1 MYVSCPIVEVL
12 RTLSGIR
19 QRGLLRRV
27 DWLGQRQRAE
37 LLHLKEAKN
46 FEPRSFRIGSA
57 PILCDVLTETDVP
70 RGVLSASSPSEVV
83 SDDRCISG

>member
-1 MYVSCPIVEVL
+1 MSDRRSVAYIERHSTTRAAETGRL
-12 RTLSGIR
+12 ARTKAT
-19 QRGLLRRV
+19 RGASPFERS
-27 DWLGQRQRAE
+27 Q
-37 LLHLKEAKN
+37 N

>member
-1 MYVSCPIVEVL
+1 MSDRRSVAYVERHSTTRAAE
-12 RTLSGIR
+12 TGS
-19 QRGLLRRV
+19 
-27 DWLGQRQRAE
+27 GQRQRAE
-37 LLHLKEAKN
+37 LLHLKEAKT

-57 PILCDVLTETDVP
+57 PMLCDVLTETDVP